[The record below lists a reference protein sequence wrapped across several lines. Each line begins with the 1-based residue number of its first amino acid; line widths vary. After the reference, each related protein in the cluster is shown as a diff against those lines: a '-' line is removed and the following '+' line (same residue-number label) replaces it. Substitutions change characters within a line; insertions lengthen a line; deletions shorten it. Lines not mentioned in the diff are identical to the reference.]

1 MGETRK
7 PREKP
12 CMKKREKETIK
23 PQQRQANQE
32 PESPSYRL
40 ALKSI
45 FNCKSHLDSSENHRK
60 RCKKNTGC
68 SASASLCKQK
78 ETNLCKPEEEPCEKR
93 RASISAC
100 TSKERLITKK
110 PLNEMVNG
118 EPVASSLFS
127 SSASST
133 SSNSYSSSYSIGGSF
148 RGIQFRRFSGCYE
161 CHSVVDPV
169 LGGSMRVMCT
179 CHECGE
185 IFVRSES
192 LEHHQAI
199 RHAVSELGPEDTS
212 RNIIEIIFQSSWLKK
227 NSPIC
232 TIERI
237 LKVQNSQKTIT
248 KFEDYRDSIKLKS
261 SKFAKKYPRC
271 IADGNELLRFH
282 CTTLAC
288 TLGLNGSTNLCSS
301 NPVCHVCNVIKDGF
315 KPDPNGRILTM
326 ATSGRAHDAV
336 KSSDERRAMLVCR
349 VIAGRVRRTQLIQDA
364 SEEYDSLAG
373 ASAPYSNLDELF
385 VFNPRAILPCFVV
398 IYKA

>member
-7 PREKP
+7 PREKLS
-12 CMKKREKETIK
+12 MKKREKETNK
-23 PQQRQANQE
+23 PQQRQTNQE

-60 RCKKNTGC
+60 RCKKSGC
-68 SASASLCKQK
+68 SGSLCKQK
-78 ETNLCKPEEEPCEKR
+78 ETSLCKAEEEPCERR

-110 PLNEMVNG
+110 PLNEIVNG
-118 EPVASSLFS
+118 EHVPSSLFS
-127 SSASST
+127 SSASCA

-148 RGIQFRRFSGCYE
+148 RGVQFRRLSGCYE

-169 LGGSMRVMCT
+169 HGGSMRVMCT

-185 IFVRSES
+185 IFVRSEN

-232 TIERI
+232 TIQRI
-237 LKVQNSQKTIT
+237 LKVQNSQKTIS
-248 KFEDYRDSIKLKS
+248 KFEDYRDSIKIKS

-288 TLGLNGSTNLCSS
+288 SLGLNGSTNLCSS
-301 NPVCHVCNVIKDGF
+301 NPNCHVCTIIKDGL

-326 ATSGRAHDAV
+326 ATSGKAHDAV
-336 KSSDERRAMLVCR
+336 KKSDEQRAMLVCR
-349 VIAGRVRRTQLIQDA
+349 VIAGRVTRTQIQEG
-364 SEEYDSLAG
+364 SEEFDSLVG
-373 ASAPYSNLDELF
+373 ASGPYSNIDELF